1 MQEAANSKNTMVQCH
16 AIALQHAVRASDR
29 QAVSKLVSGLTR
41 GNVKGPLS
49 SMSQCLLIRY
59 VSQVRFSKQILLAR
73 YAYPSF
79 SAIPSF
85 HVDLI
90 FILYS

>member
-1 MQEAANSKNTMVQCH
+1 MFRWNNEVQEAANSKHPMVQCH
-16 AIALQHAVRASDR
+16 AIALQHAVRSSDR

-59 VSQVRFSKQILLAR
+59 VSQVGSIGRLRSKT
-73 YAYPSF
+73 
-79 SAIPSF
+79 
-85 HVDLI
+85 VMCEMLI
-90 FILYS
+90 SLS